1 MTASRFALDD
11 LMINRIWLGLRDGVR
26 AASWNVAEV
35 FGEHNYDRYL
45 ADWSARHPDRAPDP
59 AHRPL
64 TAAEYFDLRLEKKY
78 GGGVS
83 RC

>member
-1 MTASRFALDD
+1 
-11 LMINRIWLGLRDGVR
+11 MIKHLIAGARR
-26 AASWNVAEV
+26 AAWNVAEV

-45 ADWSARHPDRAPDP
+45 ADWRSRHPTPPGDP
-59 AHRPL
+59 AHRPM

-78 GGGVS
+78 GGGFS